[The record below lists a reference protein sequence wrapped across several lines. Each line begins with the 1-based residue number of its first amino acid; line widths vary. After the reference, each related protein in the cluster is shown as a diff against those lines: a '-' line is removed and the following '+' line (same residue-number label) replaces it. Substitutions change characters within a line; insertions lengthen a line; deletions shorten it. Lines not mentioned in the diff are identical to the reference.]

1 VSTESV
7 QRTIRELV
15 CNLTSEIFTRLEGP
29 KLEFNTT
36 LQSRLGVVLDTIE
49 KHFKD
54 QEQLNAAKAVHKTV
68 AVHQLNSTSTRLTET
83 WDCAKEITHDL
94 SSLLN

>member
-1 VSTESV
+1 VKTESV

-29 KLEFNTT
+29 KLELNTT
-36 LQSRLGVVLDTIE
+36 LQSRLGVVVDTIE
-49 KHFKD
+49 KLFKD
-54 QEQLNAAKAVHKTV
+54 KEQFNAAKAVHRTV
-68 AVHQLNSTSTRLTET
+68 GVHQLNSTSTRLTET

-94 SSLLN
+94 SYLLN